1 LQEKAVEPQVP
12 DADNLEG
19 GIDVGKK
26 VMSKDE
32 LLEKKDELLAAY
44 AKEQRSSKK
53 LPILTKKEKKVL
65 GIGKDEG
72 RAVLKHARVPSRK
85 AKLVIDLIRNKGI
98 DEAYAILK
106 YTPRNAAD
114 ILEKMLKSAEANAVN
129 NNGLDRGNLYV
140 AEAYATQGPTL
151 KRISPRA
158 QGRAFRI
165 NKRTS
170 HLTLVLREKA

>member
-1 LQEKAVEPQVP
+1 M
-12 DADNLEG
+12 G
-19 GIDVGKK
+19 RK

-32 LLEKKDELLAAY
+32 LLEKKDELLAQY
-44 AKEQRSSKK
+44 SKEQKKSKK
-53 LPILTKKEKKVL
+53 LAVLTKKEKKAL

-72 RAVLKHARVPSRK
+72 RVVLKHARVSSRK
-85 AKLVIDLIRNKGI
+85 AKLIIDLIRNKGI

-114 ILEKMLKSAEANAVN
+114 ILEKMLKSAESNAVN
-129 NNGLDRGNLYV
+129 NNGLDRNNLYV

-151 KRISPRA
+151 KRIAPRA

-165 NKRTS
+165 HKRTS
-170 HLTLVLREKA
+170 HLTLVLKEKA